1 MGARTIRTESKES
14 EAKAGI
20 QPQSSPFERAPGSRD
35 ITSFLFGLQRIHG
48 NRYVQRLLSSGAL
61 QAKLTVSEPGD
72 QYEQEA
78 DRVAEQVM
86 RMPEPHASERANF
99 GGEAER
105 PQIQRMCSGCEE
117 EELHRRPEGEEDSVP
132 EVSPQAHSHIASL
145 DGGGEPLPGR
155 VRAFFEPRFGH
166 DFSQV
171 RIHRDVRASESAQAL
186 NAQAFTLQ
194 RHIVL
199 GTGQYEPNT
208 DAGRRLLAHE
218 LTHVVQQ
225 GADGGGLQRI
235 ARQPA
240 EEEDEEMQ

>member
-1 MGARTIRTESKES
+1 MGAKTTRAESKES
-14 EAKAGI
+14 AERAGI
-20 QPQSSPFERAPGSRD
+20 QPHSSPVERAPGSRD
-35 ITSFLFGLQRIHG
+35 ITSFLFGLQRLHG
-48 NRYVQRLLSSGAL
+48 NRYVQRLLSSGVL

-86 RMPEPHASERANF
+86 RMPEPHGSWRANSD
-99 GGEAER
+99 GEAKH
-105 PQIQRMCSGCEE
+105 PQIQRMCSACDE
-117 EELHRRPEGEEDSVP
+117 EELHRRSNEKEESAP
-132 EVSPQAHSHIASL
+132 EVSPEAQSHIATL
-145 DGGGEPLPGR
+145 NGGGEPLPAR

-171 RIHRDVRASESAQAL
+171 RIHRGARASETAQAL
-186 NAQAFTLQ
+186 NARAFTLQ

-208 DAGRRLLAHE
+208 NAGRRLLAHE

-225 GADGGGLQRI
+225 GADGGGLQQI
-235 ARQPA
+235 ARQPT
-240 EEEDEEMQ
+240 EEEEEEMP